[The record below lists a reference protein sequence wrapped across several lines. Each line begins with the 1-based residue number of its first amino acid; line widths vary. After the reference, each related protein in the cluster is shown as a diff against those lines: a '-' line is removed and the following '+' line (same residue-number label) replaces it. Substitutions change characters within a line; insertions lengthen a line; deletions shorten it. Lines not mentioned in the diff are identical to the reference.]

1 MHVHVCVS
9 VQTEIGC
16 CRRERGVGIC
26 GEMGV
31 CMIVLRLGWGMEGD
45 VGLEGDKEGE
55 GKWVSVFV

>member
-1 MHVHVCVS
+1 MCARVHAGVCVCECS
-9 VQTEIGC
+9 DRDQC

-45 VGLEGDKEGE
+45 KEGE